1 MGTWVQTTCKR
12 VLSRRIIV
20 SASLLPLLVVLGLIA
35 QARIDF
41 YPITQSIGL
50 YDYEIVLLLLLL
62 APFVYALPSISHR
75 GLTAMRKVYWA
86 AFFSVVVLIVAGILI
101 MFATKQI

>member
-1 MGTWVQTTCKR
+1 MGTWVQTTCKK
-12 VLSRRIIV
+12 VLSRRLIV
-20 SASLLPLLVVLGLIA
+20 SASLLPFLVVPGLIA

-86 AFFSVVVLIVAGILI
+86 VFFSVVVLIVAGILI